1 MTGATVALRPEAV
14 GAIRER
20 MDAARAWRRSTQP
33 LAEPNCG
40 SVFKNPEGDHAAR
53 LIEAAGL
60 KGLGVGGAQVST
72 KHANFIVAGPDAHA
86 RDVRRLIEQV
96 QQRVEAA
103 SGVRLEPEVHLVGE
117 FDDAA

>member
-1 MTGATVALRPEAV
+1 
-14 GAIRER
+14 

-60 KGLGVGGAQVST
+60 KGVGVGGAYVST

-86 RDVRRLIEQV
+86 RDVRLLIEQV
-96 QQRVEAA
+96 QERVEAA
-103 SGVRLEPEVHLVGE
+103 SGVHLEPEVHLVGE